1 MSKRFVTLVFAG
13 VSLLRGADAGKCGPG
28 AVTVAPNPALRG
40 AEVRITVPGAPAG
53 AKTGQL
59 KFSGIDKTYDL
70 ALDDKGTI
78 AFPVPPDFPLG
89 EYTGIVTIDKHTFA
103 VCEPVTVLP
112 FAGWQPK
119 LLPFDPEATYDSEDV
134 WVKGGRH
141 RIETAR
147 LVLRG
152 SGFLKDHPADNRIFV
167 NSQELTVNWAGCAKA
182 PDLSTLAS
190 AENQNIDKVEV
201 FGAVR
206 SSERIELCR
215 VPIPANR
222 QMSVVLRQGNQATDA
237 YTFSVYRWSKLPVAV
252 ASAVVAIFL
261 ALLVL
266 VLVHVLIRHQRQRR
280 FNALKVLFLDPE
292 TDTYSLSK
300 FQFYLWTAAA
310 LFGYAYLVIGRM
322 LVQGQ
327 PWPEVPD
334 NLPAV
339 IAIGTGTAVG
349 SQIAT
354 AINGPKGSGGEE
366 PSLADLVTSGGVA
379 AVDRVQMFVWT
390 LFGVA
395 AFCVAAL
402 RYGPGTIKILDP
414 VPTSM
419 LYMMGL
425 SSAGYLGGKLAR
437 KPGPVITELSI
448 TPAEADDTI
457 ASAAAPP
464 PPPPP
469 NLTQPIAEAQA
480 VAEKLAANTPD
491 GSAATAV
498 KALLGAIALAGKG
511 TTTADAQAAVTK
523 LAESRTTA
531 ELAAQT
537 AAADFSKAG
546 APADAGRAAEIAQQA
561 ASALQ
566 DLAASVSSMVSMAT
580 APAAGAGAAPRFTR
594 IVEVRGRNLSSQGT
608 FEIGDA
614 ELPFRML
621 KPDADNHRVPEVVIR
636 EPDNPEM
643 GRFIRLSI
651 DPAQLEGPD
660 FKQYKLWFG
669 TTNPKTKL
677 NFIVINPDGQKA
689 EISFTVPPSS
699 AQTAQSPQSGGNA

>member
-1 MSKRFVTLVFAG
+1 MSKRFVILVFAT
-13 VSLLRGADAGKCGPG
+13 VSVLWGADAGKCGPG
-28 AVTVAPNPALRG
+28 AVTVSPNPALRG
-40 AEVRITVPGAPAG
+40 ADVRITVPNPPAG

-59 KFSGIDKTYDL
+59 RISGIDTPYDL
-70 ALDDKGTI
+70 ALEGNTI

-89 EYTGIVTIDKHTFA
+89 EYTGIVTIEKHTFA
-103 VCEPVTVLP
+103 VCEPITVLP
-112 FAGWQPK
+112 FANWQPK

-134 WVKGGRH
+134 WVKGGKH

-152 SGFLKDHPADNRIFV
+152 SGFLKDRPADNRIFV

-190 AENQNIDKVEV
+190 AENQNISTVEV
-201 FGAVR
+201 FGEVQ

-222 QMSVVLRQGNQATDA
+222 QMSVVLKQGNQATEA
-237 YTFSVYRWSKLPVAV
+237 YTFSVYRWSKLPVAL
-252 ASAVVAIFL
+252 ASAAIALFL
-261 ALLVL
+261 ALIVLALVR
-266 VLVHVLIRHQRQRR
+266 VLLHHQPAQRR
-280 FNALKVLFLDPE
+280 FNALEVLFLDPE

-322 LVQGQ
+322 FVQGQ

-354 AINGPKGSGGEE
+354 VVNGPKGAGSEN

-402 RYGPGTIKILDP
+402 RYGPGTIKLLDP

-448 TPAEADDTI
+448 TPSEADDTI

-480 VAEKLAANTPD
+480 VAQKLAVNTLA
-491 GSAATAV
+491 GSADTAV
-498 KALLGAIALAGKG
+498 KALLDAIALAGKG
-511 TTTADAQAAVTK
+511 TTTADAQAAVAK
-523 LAESRTTA
+523 LAEFRTEA

-537 AAADFSKAG
+537 AAGEFSKAG

-594 IVEVRGRNLSSQGT
+594 IVEVRGRNLSSQGI

-621 KPDADNHRVPEVVIR
+621 KSDADNHRQPEVVIR
-636 EPDNPEM
+636 EPDTPEM

-651 DPAQLEGPD
+651 DPAQLEAPD
-660 FKQYKLWFG
+660 FKQYKHWFG